1 MPNWCNNYIEIT
13 GPAKTVN
20 ALWTA
25 ATAEDSGLLNAM
37 VPMPAELSNTVKG
50 SGDELQTEKYDGYT
64 NWYDWAVDRWGT
76 KWDVDI
82 QGLEYMEEDGVVSIS
97 GYFESA
103 WAPPIDAIRTY
114 ASANPNVS
122 ITLDYHE
129 PGMAFVGR
137 YIIEDGEEEDES
149 YEYNETNSKTVRS
162 LIGEDIDDF
171 WSISEDM
178 ANWEEEI
185 ENENM

>member
-1 MPNWCNNYIEIT
+1 
-13 GPAKTVN
+13 
-20 ALWTA
+20 
-25 ATAEDSGLLNAM
+25 
-37 VPMPAELSNTVKG
+37 
-50 SGDELQTEKYDGYT
+50 
-64 NWYDWAVDRWGT
+64 
-76 KWDVDI
+76 
-82 QGLEYMEEDGVVSIS
+82 MEEDGVVSIS